1 MNQFDFT
8 KIAGAVLAALLLI
21 VGTKTFIEMNVG
33 QTPEKPGFQLPAP
46 TAETAKPA
54 DGAAGEAGAPAA
66 ATPEA
71 AGKEVVA
78 LLAKANA
85 ENGKAIFKKCH
96 ACHVSE
102 KGKTPTVGPNLWG
115 VVNRPKA
122 TYPGFSYSEAMKA
135 KGGDWSFEELG
146 RFLHNPKADIPGTKM
161 VFTGLPTP
169 SDEADV
175 IAYLATLADTPV
187 PLPK

>member
-1 MNQFDFT
+1 MDQFEFT

-21 VGTKTFIEMNVG
+21 FGTKTIIEMNVG
-33 QTPEKPGFQLPAP
+33 HTPEKPGFQLPAP
-46 TAETAKPA
+46 TAEAAKSA
-54 DGAAGEAGAPAA
+54 NGAAGEAARPQQPLLRPPA
-66 ATPEA
+66 
-71 AGKEVVA
+71 KRS
-78 LLAKANA
+78 LLYLPKANA
-85 ENGKAIFKKCH
+85 ENGKSIFKKCH

-146 RFLHNPKADIPGTKM
+146 AIFCTIRRPIYQALKWCSRDCRRLGTR
-161 VFTGLPTP
+161 PT
-169 SDEADV
+169 
-175 IAYLATLADTPV
+175 
-187 PLPK
+187 